1 MNPRTLGINQYGETW
16 MLQIDR
22 REGSIRTPDAKL
34 IRQLLGWKSKAI
46 YWYADFT
53 VASTGQFVCQEYR
66 FPMRMWDRIAK
77 AAGLLPRPP
86 VSERKRQAQLANAAK
101 ARAAR
106 ASRRSSIRSEGRAAN
121 L

>member
-1 MNPRTLGINQYGETW
+1 VNLKTLGTNQYDQTYME
-16 MLQIDR
+16 QIDR
-22 REGSIRTPDAKL
+22 REGSIRTPDARL

-46 YWYADFT
+46 HWYADFT

-66 FPMRMWDRIAK
+66 FPLRMWDRIAK
-77 AAGLLPRPP
+77 AAGLLPKPP

-106 ASRRSSIRSEGRAAN
+106 ASRRGSIRSGG
-121 L
+121 